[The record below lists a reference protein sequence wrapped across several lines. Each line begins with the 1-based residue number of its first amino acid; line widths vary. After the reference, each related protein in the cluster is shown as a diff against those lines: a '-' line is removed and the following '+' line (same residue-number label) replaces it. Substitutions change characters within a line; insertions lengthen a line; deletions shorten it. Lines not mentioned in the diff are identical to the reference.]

1 LVQVIIVREIRP
13 VGAAFEI
20 LSALSKVS

>member
-1 LVQVIIVREIRP
+1 VQVIIVREIRP